1 MCVFLLL
8 YSEKGKVDTSVVTMF
23 EKAGVTLKVEVFSMF
38 QNENTFRLEQVVL
51 KYQVGYACQFFQ
63 GIRRVSKDEIEL
75 QAAFLDVFEY
85 IGSSRD
91 ALVRFDLAHDFADE
105 GMVLRVFLYG
115 DNLIASS

>member
-8 YSEKGKVDTSVVTMF
+8 YSEKGKVDTSVVTVL
-23 EKAGVTLKVEVFSMF
+23 EKAGMILKVEVFSMF

-63 GIRRVSKDEIEL
+63 GIRRVSKDKIEL

-85 IGSSRD
+85 IGS
-91 ALVRFDLAHDFADE
+91 
-105 GMVLRVFLYG
+105 
-115 DNLIASS
+115 